1 MAATMTKPLRRAAT
15 AAALLALCAAS
26 PGPAPAPATGLA
38 PGTTPGLAPNPARDG
53 APAPMMFRSESV
65 ELPVG
70 DRVFPGGAP
79 ADAINANC
87 VTCHSAGMVL
97 NQPPLSRAEWTAEVG
112 KMARVYKAPVSPED
126 QAAIID
132 YLAATKGKS

>member
-1 MAATMTKPLRRAAT
+1 MAATMTDLLRGAAS
-15 AAALLALCAAS
+15 AALLALCAA
-26 PGPAPAPATGLA
+26 APAPAGDA
-38 PGTTPGLAPNPARDG
+38 A
-53 APAPMMFRSESV
+53 APMVFRSESV

-70 DRVFPGGAP
+70 DRTFPGGTS

-97 NQPPLSRAEWTAEVG
+97 NQPALSRADWTTEVH
-112 KMARVYKAPVSPED
+112 KMANVYKAPVSDAD

-132 YLAATKGKS
+132 YLAATRGRP

>member
-1 MAATMTKPLRRAAT
+1 MAATTTDLLRRAAP
-15 AAALLALCAAS
+15 AAALLALCAA
-26 PGPAPAPATGLA
+26 APAPAGDA
-38 PGTTPGLAPNPARDG
+38 A
-53 APAPMMFRSESV
+53 APMAFRSENV

-70 DRVFPGGAP
+70 DRTFPGGAP

-97 NQPPLSRAEWTAEVG
+97 NQPPLSRADWTTEVH
-112 KMARVYKAPVSPED
+112 KMANVYKAPVSDAD

-132 YLAATKGKS
+132 YLAETKGRP